1 MLKTR
6 LIIVGLVLA
15 IAAGVALFVRL
26 LWVRLPGV
34 GAAPRIQN
42 TATILQQVQTLSE
55 LVTVKY
61 VLEKVV
67 ILEDVKW
74 YGENRVLLV
83 AHGIVKAGMD
93 LQEIKPQDLRMDDK
107 KVLLKLPRA
116 KITDLYLD
124 DHQTRVVDR
133 TTGLLRAFDKDFEQN
148 ARRQA
153 VDDLRLAALHHGIC
167 GDAEERARLQLTNF
181 FHQLGFEVE
190 FVKN

>member
-1 MLKTR
+1 MFKTR
-6 LIIVGLVLA
+6 LIIAGLALA
-15 IAAGVALFVRL
+15 IATGVALFVAL
-26 LWVRLPGV
+26 LIVRPPAI
-34 GAAPRIQN
+34 GATPKIQS

-107 KVLLKLPRA
+107 KVILKLPRA

-133 TTGLLRAFDKDFEQN
+133 TTGLLRTFDKDFEQ
-148 ARRQA
+148 
-153 VDDLRLAALHHGIC
+153 
-167 GDAEERARLQLTNF
+167 
-181 FHQLGFEVE
+181 
-190 FVKN
+190 